1 MIVMNN
7 EELDELIEYNLE
19 YLEARNSEDIFG
31 GDYTS
36 AVDLKYA
43 NKEIEQL
50 QQENKQLKDNWNEL
64 KEYCKNHY
72 YGITTIGVLEKM
84 QELERGDSNE

>member
-1 MIVMNN
+1 MSE
-7 EELDELIEYNLE
+7 EELDELMEYNLE
-19 YLEARNSEDIFG
+19 YLEARNSEDMSG

-50 QQENKQLKDNWNEL
+50 QQENKQLKEEL
-64 KEYCKNHY
+64 KRYYEYKELIDNIENFK
-72 YGITTIGVLEKM
+72 YGLLNGTSDMEPKGL
-84 QELERGDSNE
+84 L